1 VQVFVK
7 PPQILARDRLLGR
20 YEVRSIARLTCNLAP
35 DFFGYAAMSVI
46 VNTTACS
53 CAQVQPV
60 LQRLKTTLTGSGAA
74 LLMSSVLLFGLI
86 RAGTDAD
93 GMYGKLP
100 LVLPQGAS
108 ATLLQSQSWL
118 CIAKSKVKSSHSDTT
133 AVVWN
138 ISDPVLLLLRDRPWR
153 CQPTSAQ
160 REWHCIL
167 GNGAR
172 SLRLTG
178 RR

>member
-1 VQVFVK
+1 
-7 PPQILARDRLLGR
+7 
-20 YEVRSIARLTCNLAP
+20 
-35 DFFGYAAMSVI
+35 M
-46 VNTTACS
+46 
-53 CAQVQPV
+53 

-93 GMYGKLP
+93 GMYGKLSLIVPQRARAP
-100 LVLPQGAS
+100 LV
-108 ATLLQSQSWL
+108 QSQSWL
-118 CIAKSKVKSSHSDTT
+118 RIATSMVKSSLSDTT
-133 AVVWN
+133 AVIWN
-138 ISDPVLLLLRDRPWR
+138 TFDPVLLLLRDRSWR

-160 REWHCIL
+160 REWHCL
-167 GNGAR
+167 FGNGAR